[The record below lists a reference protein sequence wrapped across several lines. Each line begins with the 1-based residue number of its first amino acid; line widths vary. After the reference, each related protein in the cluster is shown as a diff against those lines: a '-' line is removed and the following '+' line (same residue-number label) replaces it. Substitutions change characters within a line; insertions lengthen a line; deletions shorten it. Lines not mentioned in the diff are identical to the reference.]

1 MPKREI
7 GTRLKLDGEAE
18 YNASIRNINQTLQV
32 LNSEMAATTSAFDRN
47 NASISDLRAK
57 GEIYNKQLEAQQQKL
72 EIYNRAVQEAQ
83 DAQKKAADELAELTE
98 RYGANSE
105 EVQKAERRL
114 AAVTATLN
122 DYQIRANFTVRSI
135 NQLEAA
141 QRSNNEAIA
150 QMENSVD
157 DAEQAINRYD
167 EALDDAGQSVIDF
180 GDLVKA
186 NLASDLISSA
196 FEKAT
201 EKSSKELL
209 AMAERVGFS
218 AEAYQEWDYIA
229 KQAGTTMET
238 LQGGIT
244 DLAEKMDDAAS
255 GTGEAA
261 EIFEQLGLSVTDTTG
276 NLKDQEQMFTEVV
289 LALQNVEDASK
300 RQALATK
307 LMSTTG
313 EELLPLLNGQIGS
326 IDELKRSA
334 HEMGAVLSDTALN
347 DMAAMENSFEN
358 LETKGIN
365 AATALV
371 SNAAPALSKMSD
383 IAVENTDA
391 ILALIAAYVSFTGA
405 NAIGN
410 GIMTLVNSIKQLKTA
425 NDAAT
430 ASQTAMNAA
439 TNANPYILLASALA
453 AVVGGI
459 VVYNSTV
466 ETATKQIKELKEETE
481 NSIKSSNSEIAVIEK
496 KAERYEELREKTNKT
511 AAETAELKDI
521 AQDLQA
527 ILPAGTEIINAQT
540 GAYNSLAGAIEN
552 VITSMR
558 QQAVLDAYKDEY
570 SALIALQT
578 EAQDKFDEL
587 TQSQLNAGAKL
598 VNDGNDLD
606 YGSFE
611 NALTHFKE
619 SAEWIKLRDE
629 LNKYNTEVEQLE
641 SKLQGYYETVQS
653 SATTTGKIITDTAE
667 ASRIAAEGMAQHYA
681 ELAQEEYKTYEEKL
695 ADKVT
700 ALDDNLDL
708 RKISEEEYYSQ
719 LKQYLDEN
727 KNEESKAYFEQL
739 SRYENYCEKK
749 QNEAEKL
756 NASIIKENE
765 TAANETAKVY
775 DTQLSEAKKY
785 FDEIHQLY
793 KEGQIDREEYE
804 RRVTEL
810 CSRYTEQRS
819 ELTEYAYSK
828 DSELLKS
835 TLEDITEDYEN
846 TLNDIQGKI
855 DSFKSSVSG
864 SFKSMLTFET
874 KEGDALL
881 PSVDEIRKRAEE
893 LNMAYS
899 EYMNSDKYRE
909 DVKNAHW
916 GREDSY
922 IDKAYATDKIK
933 SSTAELEE
941 YLALIDNLRSRGIS
955 DGLISQ
961 LQNMSI
967 EEGMATAEY
976 YAGLSDIQ
984 LKNLEKNWN
993 KYNETVEKLATELYS
1008 EEVDAATDA
1017 YLSQVEEKLSE
1028 CTPEMREAGLK
1039 IVQSLV
1045 AGFSDEK
1052 QAEQV
1057 TLRLNEM
1064 FGNAKQISETS
1075 GYDAG
1080 YLFDLKMASG
1090 IEGNSQ
1096 LITDA
1101 VNNAIN
1107 TAFGSMDNFIFKTS
1121 ADYMFPSAS
1130 PSFGNMGG
1138 DNITNI
1144 NLSQTNISPKPLG
1157 AGEIYRET
1165 MAGLTLASMHK

>member
-289 LALQNVEDASK
+289 LALQKVEDASK

-347 DMAAMENSFEN
+347 EMATMENSFEN

-371 SNAAPALSKMSD
+371 SKAAPLFSKMAD
-383 IAVENTDA
+383 FATENTDA
-391 ILALIAAYVSFTGA
+391 IIALLSAYVAFTGA

-410 GIMTLVNSIKQLKTA
+410 GIMTLVSSMKALKTA

-430 ASQTAMNAA
+430 VSQTAMNTAA
-439 TNANPYILLASALA
+439 AANPYVLVASAIA
-453 AVVGGI
+453 AVVAGLAIYATTADDVGNKI
-459 VVYNSTV
+459 KDINKTV
-466 ETATKQIKELKEETE
+466 EQLQQNTQDTIADTEAEIK
-481 NSIKSSNSEIAVIEK
+481 VIER
-496 KAERYEELREKTNKT
+496 KAERYEELRSIVNRT
-511 AAETAELKDI
+511 AAEESELSNL
-521 AQDLQA
+521 ARELQTL
-527 ILPAGTEIINAQT
+527 LPEGTTLINEQS
-540 GAYNSLAGAIEN
+540 GAYLSLAGSIDSVTE
-552 VITSMR
+552 SMR
-558 QQAVLDAYKDEY
+558 QQATMNAYQEEY
-570 SALIALQT
+570 TALIKQQLEAEKAMEEAANEVYERTMKSQMFPNLPAFTGINTVSQAGLL
-578 EAQDKFDEL
+578 EAQDDLEDATETYNNISDSITDL
-587 TQSQLNAGAKL
+587 EEKL
-598 VNDGNDLD
+598 KGL
-606 YGSFE
+606 YG
-611 NALTHFKE
+611 T
-619 SAEWIKLRDE
+619 SAETAGKMAEDSEEVQE
-629 LNKYNTEVEQLE
+629 LEGDGLSGSLE
-641 SKLQGYYETVQS
+641 
-653 SATTTGKIITDTAE
+653 
-667 ASRIAAEGMAQHYA
+667 
-681 ELAQEEYKTYEEKL
+681 TYEENLNAKVASL
-695 ADKVT
+695 DKS
-700 ALDDNLDL
+700 LKL
-708 RKISEEEYYSQ
+708 RKKSEEEYYSE
-719 LKQYLDEN
+719 LKKYLDEN
-727 KNEESKAYFEQL
+727 KNEESEAYFEQL

-749 QNEAEKL
+749 QNEAEKS
-756 NASIIKENE
+756 NASVTKSNE
-765 TAANETAKVY
+765 SAAKAAVKVY

-785 FDEIHQLY
+785 FDELHQLY

-1045 AGFSDEK
+1045 AGFSDKK

-1090 IEGNSQ
+1090 IEENSQ

-1107 TAFGSMDNFIFKTS
+1107 TAFGSMDNFIFRTS